1 MAPSLRP
8 AALPPPSRNP
18 TDALAS
24 LRQTIARMEG
34 RPATEAA
41 VPVLRFG
48 CPEIDGQLPGGG
60 IAPGSVNDI
69 VPIGY
74 DATPAALGFALALLA
89 ATQGAAA
96 LVQTKRLEAE
106 LGQPYGPGLQ
116 DAGIDPARLLIV
128 SAESAADAQWAI
140 EECLTAEAL
149 SFVIGLLGAPLSPTV
164 GRRFSLAAQNAGHP
178 LVLLHP
184 HDTAGSNTADTRWLI
199 GAAPAARDRF
209 GALSQPRW
217 SVTLQRNRNGRTG
230 QWILESGHGPH
241 RFRVVETLA
250 DRALPASADARRPH
264 SVHR

>member
-8 AALPPPSRNP
+8 AAPPPLPLARTP
-18 TDALAS
+18 AEALVS
-24 LRQTIARMEG
+24 LRQTIARLEG
-34 RPATEAA
+34 RPVAEAA

-48 CPEIDGQLPGGG
+48 CPEIDDHLPGGG

-69 VPIGY
+69 VPVGY

-89 ATQGAAA
+89 ASQGPAA
-96 LVQTKRLEAE
+96 LVQSRRLEAE

-116 DAGIDPARLLIV
+116 DAGIDPARLLVV
-128 SAESAADAQWAI
+128 SADSEADAQWAI
-140 EECLTAEAL
+140 EECLTAAAL
-149 SFVIGLLGAPLSPTV
+149 SFVVGLLGAPLSPTV

-184 HDTAGSNTADTRWLI
+184 HDTAGSNTADTRWLV
-199 GAAPAARDRF
+199 ATAPAARDRF
-209 GALSQPRW
+209 GALGDPRW
-217 SVTLQRNRNGRTG
+217 TVTLQRNRNGRTG

-250 DRALPASADARRPH
+250 DRPLPAPATIRR
-264 SVHR
+264 RR

>member
-8 AALPPPSRNP
+8 AAPPPLPLARTP
-18 TDALAS
+18 TEALVS
-24 LRQTIARMEG
+24 LRQTIARLEG
-34 RPATEAA
+34 RPVAEAA

-48 CPEIDGQLPGGG
+48 CPEIDSQLPGGG

-74 DATPAALGFALALLA
+74 DATPAALGFVLALLA
-89 ATQGAAA
+89 ATQGPAA
-96 LVQTKRLEAE
+96 LVQTRRLEAE

-116 DAGIDPARLLIV
+116 DAGIDPARLLVV
-128 SAESAADAQWAI
+128 SADSEADAQWAI

-149 SFVIGLLGAPLSPTV
+149 SFVAGLLGAPLSPTV

-184 HDTAGSNTADTRWLI
+184 HDTAGSNTADTRWLV
-199 GAAPAARDRF
+199 ATAPAARDRF
-209 GALSQPRW
+209 GALGDPRW
-217 SVTLQRNRNGRTG
+217 IVTLQRNRNVRTG

-250 DRALPASADARRPH
+250 DRPLPAPAPVRR
-264 SVHR
+264 RR